1 LDQTLYE
8 DAERRRRDHE
18 KKKAELDKTRNQ
30 PKEKKYYN
38 ENSDKYV
45 ISRVEKELN

>member
-1 LDQTLYE
+1 M
-8 DAERRRRDHE
+8 E
-18 KKKAELDKTRNQ
+18 KKKAEIRNH

-45 ISRVEKELN
+45 ISRVEKELS